1 MKVYKIM
8 SASKYFM
15 EKFNSYYDYVYQDGE
30 SVLDKDYGNLKAE
43 VRHFNIHVVHGPA
56 IKIEKGK

>member
-15 EKFNSYYDYVYQDGE
+15 EKFNSYYDYAYQDGE

-43 VRHFNIHVVHGPA
+43 IRHFNIHVVHEPA

>member
-1 MKVYKIM
+1 MTIYKIV

-15 EKFNSYYDYVYQDGE
+15 EKFNSYYDYAYQEGE
-30 SVLDKDYGNLKAE
+30 SVLENDYGNLKAE

-56 IKIEKGK
+56 IKIVKK